1 MSEIKVYLQNRGIS
15 FRESNGELVTKC
27 LFSGCDNDSHGS
39 EAHLYFDLITSQYHC
54 KKCDAKGNMITLKK
68 HFGENIKPR
77 ITKTEDKPKTNKRTL
92 TPRMVE
98 DSHAN
103 LPKEIIQYLNDRGIS
118 NEVIEENK
126 IGYGKIY
133 GKNWI
138 TIPIKDLDGN
148 YLFLKLRRDPR
159 DGNEKM
165 TWPSGIEAQIYL
177 WEDLLFAKDRLLICE
192 GEMDALLM
200 KSNGVPSITNTH
212 GASTAKQEWMSYFKP
227 EIEYYICYDND
238 NAGRVG
244 AKKIADAL
252 LKEGCRKLKIITLPE
267 EVGEK
272 GDLGDYV
279 SRLKLPVEDLFT
291 KYAKEYPEKIDSSKF
306 DELSLDEVCRVLD
319 STIKKDDENKAITFL
334 TMLTTYTEEA
344 QTNVFFNAP
353 SSTGKSHIPLS
364 VSELFPDEDKIIL
377 AHCSPTAFFHEQ
389 GKSDKE
395 KKEIVVD
402 LSRKILIFTDMPD
415 SGLLSRL
422 RSILSHDMKES
433 RFKTTDKN
441 QNGGNRTKT
450 VVVIGYPS
458 VYFCSAGLR
467 VNEQE
472 STRFIMLSPS
482 IEHDKIIQGIKQ
494 TIIKESNR
502 EKFLGVLNA
511 DKDRELLKKRILG
524 IRQEEINDIKI
535 DNHSLIQSLFLSDT
549 ANVQPRQQRD
559 IKKIIS
565 LIKGLALLNL
575 WFRKREGSYIF
586 ANDEDIKNGFNLWS
600 KISFGQDYG
609 LPPYVM
615 EIYTKIIL
623 RLWNES
629 ESMGIKEP
637 VSRKNI
643 LDLHYKIYHRPL
655 GITYLRQHILPQ
667 LEEVGLIT
675 QERSTNDSREMV
687 VIPLETN
694 FDPELPEV
702 KVEI

>member
-1 MSEIKVYLQNRGIS
+1 MTTTNVKEYLSNKGIN
-15 FRESNGELVTKC
+15 FQETNGELLTRC
-27 LFSGCDNDSHGS
+27 LFSNCDRDSIGK
-39 EAHLYFDLITSQYHC
+39 EAHLYIHSETGLYEC
-54 KKCDAKGNMITLKK
+54 KKCGAKGNIITLKK
-68 HFGENIKPR
+68 HFGEAG
-77 ITKTEDKPKTNKRTL
+77 TKQTEDKPKRNPRTL

-98 DSHAN
+98 DSHNN
-103 LPKEIIQYLNDRGIS
+103 LTPEVTQYLNNRGIS
-118 NEVIEENK
+118 NETIKENK
-126 IGYGKIY
+126 IGYGNYY

-138 TIPIKDLDGN
+138 TIPIKDIDGN
-148 YLFLKLRRDPR
+148 YSFLKLRRSPKE
-159 DGNEKM
+159 GNEKM
-165 TWPSGIEAQIYL
+165 TWPNGTEAQIYS
-177 WEDLLFAKDRLLICE
+177 WEDLFFAKDRLLICE

-200 KSNGVPSITNTH
+200 KSEGVPCITNTH
-212 GASTAKQEWMSYFKP
+212 GACTAKQEWMNHFKP
-227 EIEYYICYDND
+227 EVEYFICYDND
-238 NAGRVG
+238 NAGRTG
-244 AKKIADAL
+244 TKKMADAL
-252 LKEGCRKLKIITLPE
+252 LKQGCNKIKIITLPK

-279 SRLKLPVEDLFT
+279 VRLNLPIEDLFT
-291 KYAKEYPEKIDSSKF
+291 KHAKEYPEKIDSTKF
-306 DELSLDEVCRVLD
+306 KELNLNEVCKILD
-319 STIKKDDENKAITFL
+319 STVKKDDANKSITFL

-364 VSELFPDEDKIIL
+364 VSELFPTEDKIIL

-389 GKSDKE
+389 GKTDKE
-395 KKEIVVD
+395 KNEIIVD

-441 QNGGNRTKT
+441 QQGGNRTKT

-494 TIIKESNR
+494 TIAKESDR
-502 EKFLGVLNA
+502 EKFLGLLNI
-511 DKDRELLKKRILG
+511 DVERMNLKERILG
-524 IRQEEINDIKI
+524 IKQEMINDIKI
-535 DNHSLIQSLFLSDT
+535 DNASLIEKLFLKDDT
-549 ANVQPRQQRD
+549 NVQPRQQRD

-575 WFRKREGSYIF
+575 WFRKREGNYIF
-586 ANDEDIKNGFNLWS
+586 ADDKDIEDGFKLWS
-600 KISFGQDYG
+600 EISFGQDYG
-609 LPPYVM
+609 LPPYIM

-623 RLWNES
+623 KLWNES
-629 ESMGIKEP
+629 GSMGIKDP
-637 VSRKNI
+637 VSRKEI
-643 LDLHYKIYHRPL
+643 LDLHFKIYHRPL

-667 LEEVGLIT
+667 LEEVGLIV

-694 FDPELPEV
+694 FGIELPEV

>member
-1 MSEIKVYLQNRGIS
+1 MEAIKVYLQNKGIAYK
-15 FRESNGELVTKC
+15 ESNGELITKC
-27 LFSGCDNDSHGS
+27 LFSNCDNDSYGP
-39 EAHLYFDLITSQYHC
+39 EAHLYFDIKTSQYHC
-54 KKCDAKGNMITLKK
+54 KKCAAKGNIITLKK
-68 HFGENIKPR
+68 HFGETAANQI
-77 ITKTEDKPKTNKRTL
+77 ENKPKRNLRTL

-98 DSHAN
+98 DSHNN
-103 LPKEIIQYLNDRGIS
+103 LTPEIIQYLNNRGITDD
-118 NEVIEENK
+118 IIKENK
-126 IGYGKIY
+126 IGYGNIY

-138 TIPIKDLDGN
+138 TIPIKDINGN
-148 YLFLKLRRDPR
+148 YSFLKLRRNPKE
-159 DGNEKM
+159 GNEKM
-165 TWPSGIEAQIYL
+165 TWPNGIEAQIYS
-177 WEDLLFAKDRLLICE
+177 WEDLMFAQERLLICE

-200 KSNGVPSITNTH
+200 KSKGVPCITNTH
-212 GASTAKQEWMSYFKP
+212 GAGTVKQEWMNYFKP

-238 NAGRVG
+238 NTGKSG
-244 AKKIADAL
+244 AKKMADAL
-252 LKEGCRKLKIITLPE
+252 LKQGCNKIKIVTLPE
-267 EVGEK
+267 EIGEK

-279 SRLKLPVEDLFT
+279 VRLNLAVEDLFT
-291 KYAKEYPEKIDSSKF
+291 KYVKEYPEKIDSTKF
-306 DELSLDEVCRVLD
+306 KELSLVQVCKILD
-319 STIKKDDENKAITFL
+319 STIKKDDANKAITFL

-364 VSELFPDEDKIIL
+364 VSELFPAEDKIIL

-389 GKSDKE
+389 GKADKE
-395 KKEIVVD
+395 KNEIIVD

-441 QNGGNRTKT
+441 QQGGNRTKT

-482 IEHDKIIQGIKQ
+482 IGHDKIIQGIKQ
-494 TIIKESNR
+494 TIAKESDR
-502 EKFLGVLNA
+502 EKFLTSLNV
-511 DKDRELLKKRILG
+511 DMERTNLKERILG
-524 IRQEEINDIKI
+524 VKQEMINDIKI
-535 DNHSLIQSLFLSDT
+535 DNADLIEKLFLRDS

-575 WFRKREGSYIF
+575 WFRKREGNYVF
-586 ANDEDIKNGFNLWS
+586 ANDKDIEGGFKLWS
-600 KISFGQDYG
+600 EISFGQDYG
-609 LPPYVM
+609 LPPYIM

-629 ESMGIKEP
+629 DSIGIKDP
-637 VSRKNI
+637 VSRKKI
-643 LDLHYKIYHRPL
+643 LDLHFKIYHRPL

-667 LEEVGLIT
+667 LEEVGLIV
-675 QERSTNDSREMV
+675 QERNTNDSREMV

-694 FDPELPEV
+694 FEIELPEV